1 MATTTPVLDGT
12 YELDRTHSTVQF
24 AVRHAGVSTFRGS
37 FVDFGARLIIEEGV
51 AVLEAGAAVQ
61 SISIVDP
68 PEFREHVVQGNDFFA
83 ADAHPRIVFESARI
97 DLVEDARSTVYGGLE
112 IRGVRRPVT
121 AMATFTPPTEDPFG
135 NTRIGLAVNATIDR
149 RGWGMDWQLQ
159 LPSGGDALGWD
170 VDVSAHLEFTKD
182 V

>member
-37 FVDFGARLIIEEGV
+37 FAEVDARLVIEGGE
-51 AVLEAGAAVQ
+51 AVLTAGAAVE

-68 PEFREHVVQGNDFFA
+68 PEFREHVVRGDDFFA
-83 ADAHPRIVFESARI
+83 AGAHPRIGFESARVQ
-97 DLVEDARSTVYGGLE
+97 LVVDETLTAYGVLE

-121 AMATFTPPTEDPFG
+121 ATGMFTPPTEDPFG
-135 NTRIGLAVNATIDR
+135 NIKLGLAVKAAIDR
-149 RGWGMDWQLQ
+149 RSWGMDWQME
-159 LPSGGDALGWD
+159 LPSGGDALGWE
-170 VDVSAHLEFTKD
+170 VEISAQLEFTKD
-182 V
+182 A